1 MVQDVAGSSP
11 VGRPFKAMR
20 VALLQ
25 MDLAWQDAG
34 SNRAAVER
42 AIESA
47 ALAPGAFV
55 LAPEMT
61 DTGFVHRA
69 DEKTPT
75 DGAAFAVST
84 ARRFGVWYQH
94 GCIEVAKDGFGRNLA
109 VVASP
114 EGRVAARYEKIHP
127 FGYGAETEGF
137 RGGGEIT
144 PFDTGE
150 ARLAPFICYD
160 LRFPEVWRL
169 AALAGAEV
177 FMIGA
182 NWPDARQAHWR
193 ALCISRAI
201 ENQAYVVACN
211 RIGKDPQSSY
221 RGGSLVISPKG
232 EIVAEAGDGPATIT
246 AELDLQTLREWRERF
261 PALRDMRRRFLG
273 RFPLVTRD
281 SHEVA
286 HEIH

>member
-1 MVQDVAGSSP
+1 
-11 VGRPFKAMR
+11 
-20 VALLQ
+20 

-42 AIESA
+42 TIESA
-47 ALAPGAFV
+47 GVAPGAFV

-61 DTGFVHRA
+61 DTGFVPRTN
-69 DEKTPT
+69 ERTPT
-75 DGAAFAVST
+75 DGAAFATAT
-84 ARRFGVWYQH
+84 ARRFGLWYQH
-94 GCIEVAKDGFGRNLA
+94 GCIERADDGFGRNLA

-114 EGRVAARYEKIHP
+114 EGHVAARYEKIHP

-137 RGGGEIT
+137 RGGREVVVFDAGEVRI
-144 PFDTGE
+144 
-150 ARLAPFICYD
+150 APFICYD

-177 FMIGA
+177 FTIGA
-182 NWPDARQAHWR
+182 NWPDARQSHWR

-211 RIGKDPQSSY
+211 RVGKDPQATY
-221 RGGSLVISPKG
+221 CGGSLVVSPKG
-232 EIVAEAGDGPATIT
+232 EIVAEAGDGAGTIT
-246 AELDLQTLREWRERF
+246 ADLDLRSLREWRERF
-261 PALRDMRRRFLG
+261 PALRDLRRRFLG
-273 RFPLVTRD
+273 RFPMVTRD

-286 HEIH
+286 HETH